1 MGNKLSEP
9 LQEQHGERRR
19 ARVGRRHTEQVI
31 ERLVRLGI
39 ALSSERDS
47 NRLLEMILIEAKE
60 ICQSDGGTLYLV
72 DENERAL
79 HFAITR
85 NDSLGISDGGV
96 SGHAPSLPPV
106 PLYDGGEK
114 NFHNVAAA
122 VFHTKKA
129 SNIEDAYRCPDY
141 DFRGTRVFDARTG
154 YRSQSFLTLPL
165 INSEDSVI
173 GVLQLINAQDRRGNI
188 IPFDGELEPLV
199 EALASQAAVSLENR
213 QLIDAQRKLW
223 DALIKMIAAFI
234 DDKSPYTGGHCQRV
248 PMLTEMLTRAACEA
262 DHSIF
267 ADFDMSKEEWYELHV
282 AAWLHD
288 CGKIATPEYVIDKAT
303 KLETI
308 YNRIHEIR
316 TRFEVVLRD
325 CEIDYLRKCLDG
337 MDEAE
342 ARAAFDEEAQQLQ
355 DDFAFVAAAN
365 IGGEFMNEDDIERL
379 KQIGERTWIR
389 HFDRTLGMSP
399 AENDHLINHPPET
412 PPAVEPLLGDTP
424 LHQLGGYNLGE
435 VYNLS
440 IKKGTLT
447 REEREVINDHIN
459 LTIRM
464 LEQLPFPKNLRRVPE
479 YAGGHHEKMDG
490 TGYPRGLTRDQ
501 MSIPARVMAI
511 ADIFEA
517 LTAADRPYK
526 KAKTLSEALE
536 IMARM
541 ARNNHIDADL
551 FDLFLRSGVWKDY
564 ADRVLT
570 PQQMDAVDIEAYLPP
585 RDLLETAQP

>member
-1 MGNKLSEP
+1 MGKGSGET
-9 LQEQHGERRR
+9 QQGHVRERRL

-39 ALSSERDS
+39 ALSAERDS
-47 NRLLEMILIEAKE
+47 NRLLEMILLEAKE
-60 ICQSDGGTLYLV
+60 ICHSDGGTLYLV
-72 DENERAL
+72 DEGEQNL
-79 HFAITR
+79 LFAITR
-85 NDSLGISDGGV
+85 NDSLGIADGGV
-96 SGHAPSLPPV
+96 SGHPSSLPPV
-106 PLYDGGEK
+106 PLYDGEAK
-114 NFHNVAAA
+114 NFHNVATAA
-122 VFHTKKA
+122 FHSKQA
-129 SNIEDAYRCPDY
+129 SNIEDAYRCPDF

-154 YRSQSFLTLPL
+154 YRSQSFLTVPL

-173 GVLQLINAQDRRGNI
+173 GVLQLINAQDDGGTI
-188 IPFDGELEPLV
+188 IPFDREVQPLV
-199 EALASQAAVSLENR
+199 EALASQAAVALENR

-223 DALIKMIAAFI
+223 DALIQMIAAFI

-248 PMLTEMLTRAACEA
+248 PLLTEMLTRAACEA

-267 ADFDMSKEEWYELHV
+267 SDFNMSEEEWYELHV

-316 TRFEVVLRD
+316 TRFEVLHRD
-325 CEIDYLRKCLDG
+325 CEIKYLNKRLDG
-337 MDEAE
+337 MDEAL
-342 ARAAFDEEAQQLQ
+342 ARAAFDDEIRRLQ

-365 IGGEFMNEDDIERL
+365 IGGEFMEAEDIERL
-379 KQIGERTWIR
+379 KRIGQRKWVR
-389 HFDRTLGMSP
+389 HFDRTLGMSA
-399 AENDHLINHPPET
+399 AENEHLIKHPPASAPTE
-412 PPAVEPLLGDTP
+412 ESLLGDTP
-424 LHQLGGYNLGE
+424 LHAVGEYNLGE
-435 VYNLS
+435 LYNLS

-447 REEREVINDHIN
+447 REERTVINDHID

-464 LEQLPFPKNLRRVPE
+464 LETLPFPKNLRRVPE

-490 TGYPRGLTRDQ
+490 TGYPKGLTREQ

-517 LTAADRPYK
+517 LTASDRPYK

-541 ARNNHIDADL
+541 ARNGHIDADL
-551 FDLFLRSGVWKDY
+551 FDLFLRSGGWKDY
-564 ADRVLT
+564 AQKVLK
-570 PQQMDAVDIEAYLPP
+570 PQQFDAVRIEDYLPP
-585 RDLLETAQP
+585 ANILGGE